1 MKDVLVWTKAGSVH
15 MFAGDESQSVS
26 WKGTR
31 NLRLERVGDWANAN
45 GLSACVGEW
54 IIVSLQLLYLYTAR
68 DSPHQF
74 LHSHHHSCLTDHSLR
89 ALIR

>member
-15 MFAGDESQSVS
+15 MFANDESQSVP
-26 WKGTR
+26 WKGMR

-54 IIVSLQLLYLYTAR
+54 IIVPLQLLCLYTAR
-68 DSPHQF
+68 DPPHQF
-74 LHSHHHSCLTDHSLR
+74 FHSHDHSFLTDHSLCVF
-89 ALIR
+89 IR